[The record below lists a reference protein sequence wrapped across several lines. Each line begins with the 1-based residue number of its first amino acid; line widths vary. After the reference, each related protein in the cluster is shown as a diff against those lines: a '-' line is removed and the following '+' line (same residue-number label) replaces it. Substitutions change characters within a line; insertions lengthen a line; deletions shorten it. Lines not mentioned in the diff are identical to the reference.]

1 MKYKLKNS
9 GITFSLTSKDWV
21 AEGGE
26 GTIYVRGDT
35 AYKICFP
42 GKMVPPGKIQELS
55 LLTEP
60 FVIKPENIITDER
73 DKDIGY
79 TMRFLKPADY
89 LALPTLFTNTFK
101 TREGISD
108 KQIMDLVV
116 KFQNNIKYVH
126 SNKILLVDL
135 NEFNFLA
142 TKDLTDVVFIDV
154 NSWQTPNYPATAIM
168 DSIRDWTANRFNE
181 LTDWYSFA
189 IISFQLLT
197 GLHPFRSGN
206 HASYAHGTLDEKAKA
221 RAIANVSV
229 LNQAVRFP
237 KAAARPFTVIPPVY
251 LNWYNA
257 IFEKGLR
264 LPPPDKI
271 TLGGSAGIIIN
282 QVYDTLLKITEVF
295 RADNIIN
302 RFEFVGG
309 RRIIITNRSIFVDD
323 LRLDKLVPTNNLF
336 IKNGILYSAAID
348 PRGLTVYNALRQEAV
363 ASYQASIKGLYLN
376 SEVDGLYGQVGDR
389 IFNFKLQQV
398 GSSLKILPYE
408 VAQTMENSTFIGDG
422 VAIQNMMGTNYL
434 HYLTTSGSMQV
445 RLRELDKQRIQ
456 QAALRGA
463 NLTVISKDSRKQ
475 LNYNRFDIKADGS
488 YTCVESYNNI
498 ANWSL
503 QAERLDN
510 GLYLEIQEDG
520 SLKISSGSKAKLIK
534 DTFLEDSYLLATKS
548 DEVFVA
554 RGNTVFQI
562 KVK

>member
-9 GITFSLTSKDWV
+9 GISFSLTSKDWV

-60 FVIKPENIITDER
+60 FVIKPESIIVDEK
-73 DKDIGY
+73 DKDVGY
-79 TMRFLKPADY
+79 TMKFLKSADY

-108 KQIMDLVV
+108 NQIMDLVV

-126 SNKILLVDL
+126 SKKILLVDL
-135 NEFNFLA
+135 NEFNFLVR
-142 TKDLTDVVFIDV
+142 KDLEEICFIDT
-154 NSWQTPNYPATAIM
+154 NSYATASYPATAIM
-168 DSIRDWTANRFNE
+168 DSIRDWTTNRFSE

-189 IISFQLLT
+189 ILSFQMLT
-197 GLHPFRSGN
+197 GLHPFRSGS
-206 HASYAHGTLDEKAKA
+206 HPSYAHGSLDDKAKA
-221 RAIANVSV
+221 RSLANVSV
-229 LNQAVRFP
+229 LNPQTKFP
-237 KAAARPFTVIPPVY
+237 KAAARPFNIIPPFY
-251 LNWYNA
+251 LNWYEA

-264 LPPPDKI
+264 LPPPDKLVADVIRIVQSTNIATTNI
-271 TLGGSAGIIIN
+271 TATELFNAGE
-282 QVYDTLLKITEVF
+282 Q
-295 RADNIIN
+295 IN
-302 RFEFVGG
+302 RLEFVGN
-309 RRIIITNRSIFVDD
+309 RRIVVTNHYIFVDD

-336 IKNGILYSAAID
+336 IKNGVLYSAAID
-348 PRGLTVYNALRQEAV
+348 PRGLTVYNVLRQEAV

-376 SEVDGLYGQVGDR
+376 REVDGLYGQIGDR
-389 IFNFKLQQV
+389 LLRFDIKQV
-398 GSSLKILPYE
+398 GSKLMILPGE
-408 VAQTMENSTFIGDG
+408 AAQTMENSTFIGDG

-434 HYLTTSGSMQV
+434 HYLTTGGSMQV
-445 RLRELDKQRIQ
+445 RLRELDKQRVQ
-456 QAALRGA
+456 QAALREA
-463 NLTVISKDSRKQ
+463 NLTVISKDSHKK

-488 YTCVESYNNI
+488 YTCIESHDNI

-510 GLYLEIQEDG
+510 GLYLETQEDG

-534 DTFLEDSYLLATKS
+534 DSFLEDSYLLATRS

-554 RGNTVFQI
+554 KGNTVFQI

>member
-1 MKYKLKNS
+1 M
-9 GITFSLTSKDWV
+9 TSKDWV

-60 FVIKPENIITDER
+60 FVIKPESIIVDEK
-73 DKDIGY
+73 DKDVGY
-79 TMRFLKPADY
+79 TMKFLKSADY

-108 KQIMDLVV
+108 NQIMDLVV

-126 SNKILLVDL
+126 SKKILLVDL
-135 NEFNFLA
+135 NEFNFLVR
-142 TKDLTDVVFIDV
+142 KDLEEICFIDT
-154 NSWQTPNYPATAIM
+154 NSYATASYPATAIM
-168 DSIRDWTANRFNE
+168 DSIRDWTTNRFSE

-189 IISFQLLT
+189 ILSFQMLT
-197 GLHPFRSGN
+197 GLHPFRSGS
-206 HASYAHGTLDEKAKA
+206 HPSYAHGSLDDKAKA
-221 RAIANVSV
+221 RSLANVSV
-229 LNQAVRFP
+229 LNPQTKFP
-237 KAAARPFTVIPPVY
+237 KAAARPFNIIPPFY
-251 LNWYNA
+251 LNWYEA

-264 LPPPDKI
+264 LPPPDKLVADVIRIVQSTNIATTNI
-271 TLGGSAGIIIN
+271 TATELFNAGE
-282 QVYDTLLKITEVF
+282 Q
-295 RADNIIN
+295 IN
-302 RFEFVGG
+302 RLEFVGN
-309 RRIIITNRSIFVDD
+309 RRIVVTNHYIFVDD

-336 IKNGILYSAAID
+336 IKNGVLYSAAID
-348 PRGLTVYNALRQEAV
+348 PRGLTVYNVLRQEAV

-376 SEVDGLYGQVGDR
+376 REVDGLYGQIGDR
-389 IFNFKLQQV
+389 LLRFDIKQV
-398 GSSLKILPYE
+398 GSKLMILPGE
-408 VAQTMENSTFIGDG
+408 AAQTMENSTFIGDG

-434 HYLTTSGSMQV
+434 HYLTTGGSMQV
-445 RLRELDKQRIQ
+445 RLRELDKQRVQ
-456 QAALRGA
+456 QAALREA
-463 NLTVISKDSRKQ
+463 NLTVISKDSHKK

-488 YTCVESYNNI
+488 YTCIESHDNI

-510 GLYLEIQEDG
+510 GLYLETQEDG

-534 DTFLEDSYLLATKS
+534 DSFLEDSYLLATRS

-554 RGNTVFQI
+554 KGNTVFQI